1 MKKAIIVG
9 LMLIGIGMG
18 IGMGNGWA
26 ASSEH
31 DHGHIMGKMI
41 RHTTVDGYGFMYHL
55 LNSDERNTAMK
66 GMEGMEMPGMSNSPD
81 ITNHLVVYITDSS
94 GKPASGK
101 IGFWING
108 PDGNEQKTLTMG
120 MHNGYGA
127 DVIFKAKG
135 EYRVRTK
142 AVIDGKTLND
152 EFTYEVK

>member
-1 MKKAIIVG
+1 MKKAIVVG
-9 LMLIGIGMG
+9 LMLIGM
-18 IGMGNGWA
+18 GMGNVWA

-31 DHGHIMGKMI
+31 DHGHTMGKMV

-55 LNSDERNTAMK
+55 LTLEERKTAMK

-94 GKPASGK
+94 GRPAAGK
-101 IGFWING
+101 IGFWITG
-108 PDGNEQKTLTMG
+108 PDGREQKSLTMG

-135 EYRVRTK
+135 DYRVKTK